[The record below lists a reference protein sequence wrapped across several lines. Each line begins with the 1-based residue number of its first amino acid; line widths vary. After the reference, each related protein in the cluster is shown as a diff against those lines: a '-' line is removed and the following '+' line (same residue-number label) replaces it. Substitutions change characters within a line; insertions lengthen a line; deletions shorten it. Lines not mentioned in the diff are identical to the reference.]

1 MTTELTRTRRRRP
14 RLKRILR
21 HVALTAM
28 AILMLYPIIWM
39 VISSLR
45 PDEMIFSQGVFS
57 LSDLSFDNYR
67 EGWDALRHPF
77 GHYMINSTIITVG
90 SIIANL
96 IACSMTAYA
105 FARLRFRGNRMFF
118 AIMLLTIMLP
128 VHVLLVPQYVLFSAL
143 GWTNTPL
150 PFIVPKLLATDAF
163 FIFLMVQFIRGI
175 PRDRKSTRLN
185 SSHVAIS
192 YAVFCLK

>member
-1 MTTELTRTRRRRP
+1 MSTELNRTSRRGPRREYIFP
-14 RLKRILR
+14 
-21 HVALTAM
+21 HVPLTAM

-150 PFIVPKLLATDAF
+150 PFIVPKLLATDAV
-163 FIFLMVQFIRGI
+163 FIFLMLQLIRSITLELDGAATVNGAGQI
-175 PRDRKSTRLN
+175 DRYN
-185 SSHVAIS
+185 CI
-192 YAVFCLK
+192 

>member
-1 MTTELTRTRRRRP
+1 MTTELTRARRRRP
-14 RLKRILR
+14 HLKRLLR

-39 VISSLR
+39 IISSLR

-105 FARLRFRGNRMFF
+105 FARLRFRGNRLFF
-118 AIMLLTIMLP
+118 ALLLLSIQIGSG
-128 VHVLLVPQYVLFSAL
+128 HVILVSD
-143 GWTNTPL
+143 G
-150 PFIVPKLLATDAF
+150 
-163 FIFLMVQFIRGI
+163 
-175 PRDRKSTRLN
+175 
-185 SSHVAIS
+185 
-192 YAVFCLK
+192 